1 MNIRKKNLVYTVKNL
16 ATKWKIETTIN
27 GMPIF
32 YNVPKEL
39 CSTEYELKKYIIEN
53 NMFWGERMEKEE
65 KKTTPQERYAKKYKK
80 QYKIDCITR
89 TEQDIIE
96 KLESEPNKA
105 GYIKR
110 LIRADIQKDKKYE

>member
-1 MNIRKKNLVYTVKNL
+1 
-16 ATKWKIETTIN
+16 
-27 GMPIF
+27 
-32 YNVPKEL
+32 
-39 CSTEYELKKYIIEN
+39 
-53 NMFWGERMEKEE
+53 MEKEE

-110 LIRADIQKDKKYE
+110 LIRADIQKEKKQ